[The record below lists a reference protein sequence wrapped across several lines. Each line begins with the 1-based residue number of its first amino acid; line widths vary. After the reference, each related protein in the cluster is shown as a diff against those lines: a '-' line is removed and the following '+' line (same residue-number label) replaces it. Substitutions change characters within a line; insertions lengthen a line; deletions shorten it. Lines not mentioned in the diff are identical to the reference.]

1 MCNRKT
7 TTHTKGLIMIPSTK
21 KYLLIFSLILSSVQT
36 THSFWWLFF
45 SPTTEERVQN
55 LKNFCRANN
64 VPHSDINK
72 LARRGR
78 SVYPDN
84 AYHGVD
90 HDIVITKTIIVDY
103 YTEQVAL
110 TIDTVKRQ
118 DYINLSP
125 RNRETVMNAYRKEFL
140 DNLSAGQSISHLVG
154 DALVASLDQLIYN
167 AEAGKILF
175 PDVPQQPTYNNRY
188 SSPHYNQPLQA
199 DMAPAYTQTTHQP
212 APRQPAPAYTSNYSG
227 TERPFQAK
235 LHRQYLEEELK
246 KLNEQNNNAMRQVDF
261 NINSLS
267 DHDSEQLKDFTEN
280 STISMENVSADDR
293 LFHIKFAL
301 EQFVDTR
308 LEDIKKELEPTL
320 TVAAQQQ
327 LRDSLEATRQQKIA
341 VIKNFKKVDLNTI
354 AELLGDNRYTDFY
367 GNEVR
372 SNNIKSTVRDNMG
385 MR

>member
-1 MCNRKT
+1 
-7 TTHTKGLIMIPSTK
+7 
-21 KYLLIFSLILSSVQT
+21 
-36 THSFWWLFF
+36 
-45 SPTTEERVQN
+45 
-55 LKNFCRANN
+55 
-64 VPHSDINK
+64 
-72 LARRGR
+72 
-78 SVYPDN
+78 
-84 AYHGVD
+84 
-90 HDIVITKTIIVDY
+90 
-103 YTEQVAL
+103 
-110 TIDTVKRQ
+110 
-118 DYINLSP
+118 
-125 RNRETVMNAYRKEFL
+125 
-140 DNLSAGQSISHLVG
+140 
-154 DALVASLDQLIYN
+154 
-167 AEAGKILF
+167 
-175 PDVPQQPTYNNRY
+175 
-188 SSPHYNQPLQA
+188 
-199 DMAPAYTQTTHQP
+199 MAPAYTQTTYQP
-212 APRQPAPAYTSNYSG
+212 APQQPAPAYTTNNYAS